1 MALASTR
8 TFTWADL
15 GTSSV
20 TWGDTNPWTQ
30 WTGNGTTIN
39 GSTGFADL
47 VHTTDA
53 FDFGTDV
60 TFYPA
65 ISVDAIGT
73 VTVKLLT
80 APASD
85 PTNFT
90 EITPGVATARFV
102 KTKVTVANASA
113 TAQLLA
119 IDSDFFTDPISETFV
134 NLSIGAT
141 ETALPIRRTYGQV
154 QGVTYVAPQNMQVI
168 LTDTTVGAPKVT
180 NFNLDTWGK
189 VAAATTAT
197 VTLQGYPAVSAD
209 SNGNIIVS

>member
-1 MALASTR
+1 MALVSTR
-8 TFTWADL
+8 TYDWQDLADD
-15 GTSSV
+15 SV
-20 TWGDTNPWTQ
+20 TWATLLE

-39 GSTGFADL
+39 GSTGFDNL
-47 VHTTDA
+47 VFTGDA

-65 ISVDAIGT
+65 ITVDAIGT

-80 APASD
+80 SPAAD

-90 EITPGVATARFV
+90 EITPGVATARYV

-113 TAQLLA
+113 TAQLLNVE
-119 IDSDFFTDPISETFV
+119 SDYFTDPISETFV

-141 ETALPIRRTYGQV
+141 QTTLPIRRTYGAL
-154 QGVTYVAPQNMQVI
+154 QGVTYTAPQNMQVI

-180 NFNLDTWGK
+180 NYNLDTWGK
-189 VAAATTAT
+189 VATATTAT

-209 SNGNIIVS
+209 SNGNIVVS

>member
-8 TFTWADL
+8 TFTWAEL

-30 WTGNGTTIN
+30 WTGNGTTIG

-53 FDFGTDV
+53 FDFGTSV

-65 ISVDAIGT
+65 ITVDAIGT

-80 APASD
+80 SPDDS
-85 PTNFT
+85 TYT
-90 EITPGVATARFV
+90 EITPGVATARYV
-102 KTKVTVANASA
+102 KTKVTVVNASA
-113 TAQLLA
+113 TAQLLS
-119 IDSDFFTDPISETFV
+119 IESDFFTDPISESIV

-141 ETALPIRRTYGQV
+141 ETALPIRRSYGLV

-168 LTDTTVGAPKVT
+168 LTDTSTSAPKVT
-180 NFNLDTWGK
+180 NYNLDTWGK
-189 VAAATTAT
+189 VASATTAT
-197 VTLQGYPAVSAD
+197 VTVIGYPAVSAD
-209 SNGNIIVS
+209 SNGNIVVA